1 MIDTEKEYDSLRQ
14 DIRQMRSQRLVIFG
28 SSATIISAM
37 LGWLASKPDS
47 INPAILA
54 GLLCLLVSGATLLTS
69 LFHLLAA
76 RAGTY
81 IMIFHEKQN
90 SDIGW
95 ERRHMQFRDD
105 TPFTNLQVAFSI
117 LYGLLLMMSSIVP
130 FLISNLKTNSQTSLI
145 FFTSCLLIALATLL
159 NLTMKKNHVEKY
171 KAAWSEILESENLA
185 TSSKTINE

>member
-130 FLISNLKTNSQTSLI
+130 FLISNVKTNSQTSLI